1 MPPALIKEI
10 GLQGYEMLAQTHK
23 GGVTWLQVRPQQERS
38 ACPRCGSG
46 HLHSK
51 GRYQRCV
58 RHLDCFG
65 KPTQLQVQLQRWRCV
80 DCGRTFAPPLPGI
93 KGGRHSSEPFRAE
106 VYQRHHDGACGTT
119 AAKRSGVSASTVERI
134 YREHTARKARERQRL
149 ECPTYL
155 GIDEHVLHR
164 GKRYVTT
171 FCDLKNHKVFD
182 LAHGRSASELAGFLS
197 QLDGREKVKVICID
211 LCSAYRAMIQQW
223 FPNAKIVADRF
234 HAVRIVMQHCCALA
248 AEIAPEIKG
257 RRGGL
262 RVLRKRPENLT
273 DRQREQLEALLV
285 RHPALRPIYEKMRA
299 ICDLL
304 NLKTQ
309 SARRCRQH
317 ARRLLTHIEQLR
329 RSGFDALNTLA
340 KTLQSWLE
348 PLARM
353 WRFAKN
359 NGITE
364 GFHRKMKLIQ
374 RRAYGFRSF
383 HNYRLR
389 VIAQCG

>member
-1 MPPALIKEI
+1 
-10 GLQGYEMLAQTHK
+10 MLDQAHK
-23 GGVTWLQVRPQQERS
+23 HGVIWLRVRPQRECS
-38 ACPRCGSG
+38 ACPCCGG
-46 HLHSK
+46 EHLRSK
-51 GRYQRCV
+51 GRYERCV

-65 KPTQLQVQLQRWRCV
+65 KPTRLLVELRRWRCL
-80 DCGRTFAPPLPGI
+80 DCGRTFVPPLPGI

-119 AAKRSGVSASTVERI
+119 TAARSGVSASTVERI
-134 YREHTARKARERQRL
+134 YREHTDRKARERQRL
-149 ECPTYL
+149 QCPAYL

-171 FCDLKNHKVFD
+171 FCDLKNHKIFD

-211 LCSAYRAMIQQW
+211 LSSAYRSMIRQW

-234 HAVRIVMQHCCALA
+234 HAVRIVMQHFCDLA
-248 AEIAPEIKG
+248 TEIAPEIKG

-273 DRQREQLEALLV
+273 ERQRDQLKALLE
-285 RHPALRPIYEKMRA
+285 RHPALQPLYEKMRA

-309 SARRCRQH
+309 SARSCRKH
-317 ARRLLTHIEQLR
+317 AKRLLAHIEELR
-329 RSGFDALNTLA
+329 RSGFAHLETLA
-340 KTLQSWLE
+340 KTLHSWLE

-374 RRAYGFRSF
+374 RRAYGFRNF